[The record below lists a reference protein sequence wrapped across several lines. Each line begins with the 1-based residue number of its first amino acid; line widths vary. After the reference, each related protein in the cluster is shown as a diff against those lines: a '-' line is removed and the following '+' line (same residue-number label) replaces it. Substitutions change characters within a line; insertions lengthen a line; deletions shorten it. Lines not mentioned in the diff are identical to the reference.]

1 MLKTLL
7 KLLME
12 DFDPLEPK
20 LRNLDFERPNKELQ
34 WRPDL
39 KNAMTPADKVRSE
52 YLSKQIKEAF
62 LMKVFEL
69 RKVRAAVPK
78 LSDVI
83 KQSIEH

>member
-1 MLKTLL
+1 MQ
-7 KLLME
+7 

-34 WRPDL
+34 WYSDPMLTVKRDD
-39 KNAMTPADKVRSE
+39 MIRSE

-69 RKVRAAVPK
+69 RKKKASIPK

-83 KQSIEH
+83 KQSIKH